1 MKEYNISII
10 LDDNQDAL
18 LNQITD
24 IYNQCMDKDSTPE
37 ATLKF
42 VLMMCANEIDRNM
55 EFLKT
60 NFSHQLEKKSAI
72 DENTAFSP

>member
-24 IYNQCMDKDSTPE
+24 IYNQCMNSDSTPE
-37 ATLKF
+37 ATLQF
-42 VLMMCANEIDRNM
+42 VLMMCANDIDRTM

-60 NFSHQLEKKSAI
+60 NFSHQLKKKNLETKAQS
-72 DENTAFSP
+72 

>member
-24 IYNQCMDKDSTPE
+24 IYNQCMNSDSTPE
-37 ATLKF
+37 ATLQF
-42 VLMMCANEIDRNM
+42 VLIIIA
-55 EFLKT
+55 
-60 NFSHQLEKKSAI
+60 
-72 DENTAFSP
+72 AFSSLL

>member
-1 MKEYNISII
+1 MKEYNIPII

-24 IYNQCMDKDSTPE
+24 IYNQCMNSDSTPE
-37 ATLKF
+37 TTLKF
-42 VLMMCANEIDRNM
+42 VLMMCTNEIDRNM

-60 NFSHQLEKKSAI
+60 NFSYQLEKKNVALG
-72 DENTAFSP
+72 N

>member
-24 IYNQCMDKDSTPE
+24 IYNQCMDKESAPE
-37 ATLKF
+37 TTLKF
-42 VLMMCANEIDRNM
+42 VLMMCTNEIDRNM

-60 NFSHQLEKKSAI
+60 NFSYQLEKKNVALG
-72 DENTAFSP
+72 N

>member
-1 MKEYNISII
+1 MKEYNISIS

-42 VLMMCANEIDRNM
+42 VLMMCANDIDRTM

-60 NFSHQLEKKSAI
+60 NFSHQLKKKNLETKAQ
-72 DENTAFSP
+72 A

>member
-18 LNQITD
+18 LNQITN
-24 IYNQCMDKDSTPE
+24 IYNQCMNSDSTPE
-37 ATLKF
+37 TTLKF
-42 VLMMCANEIDRNM
+42 VLMMCNNEIDRNM

-60 NFSHQLEKKSAI
+60 NFSHQLEKKNVALG
-72 DENTAFSP
+72 N

>member
-24 IYNQCMDKDSTPE
+24 IYNQCMNSDSTPE
-37 ATLKF
+37 ATLQF
-42 VLMMCANEIDRNM
+42 VLMMCANDIDRTM

-60 NFSHQLEKKSAI
+60 NFSHQLKKKNLETKAQ
-72 DENTAFSP
+72 A

>member
-24 IYNQCMDKDSTPE
+24 IYNQCMNSDSTPE
-37 ATLKF
+37 ATLQF
-42 VLMMCANEIDRNM
+42 VLMMCTNEIDRNM

-72 DENTAFSP
+72 GN

>member
-1 MKEYNISII
+1 MKEYNISIS

-24 IYNQCMDKDSTPE
+24 IYNQCTNSDSTPE
-37 ATLKF
+37 TTLKF
-42 VLMMCANEIDRNM
+42 VLMMCTNEIDRTM

-60 NFSHQLEKKSAI
+60 NFSNQLEKK
-72 DENTAFSP
+72 TLR

>member
-1 MKEYNISII
+1 MKEYNISIS

-24 IYNQCMDKDSTPE
+24 IYNQCMNSDSTPE
-37 ATLKF
+37 ATLQF
-42 VLMMCANEIDRNM
+42 VLMMCTNEIDRNM

-72 DENTAFSP
+72 GN